1 MKLAP
6 EIIRFAFLMNKV
18 FENGP
23 SGHCTLTELYVDLRN
38 TVDELALDIDG
49 LELREGVNPRLFA
62 ESCALAADK
71 ALAIV
76 DYLNQ
81 LPICRHGLIE
91 AINDHLPA

>member
-1 MKLAP
+1 MKLEP

-18 FENGP
+18 FENT
-23 SGHCTLTELYVDLRN
+23 SGDGTLVELYVSLRQ
-38 TVDELALDIDG
+38 TVEELALDIDG
-49 LELREGVNPRLFA
+49 LQLREGVNPRLFA

-81 LPICRHGLIE
+81 LPVCRHGLIE